1 MATTTFVPVE
11 TYLRMESE
19 PDCEYVDGQIEERPM
34 PEYDHSTWQTALML
48 FFSANGKAWNIRSR
62 PELRV
67 RVASTR
73 FRVPDVTVLSR
84 SAPIEQIIITPPL
97 AVFEILSPENR
108 MAAMMEKFADYER
121 MGIAG
126 IWIIDPRKSVEE
138 AIGYGYQSGRLETV
152 TTFGLPSLGI
162 IFTMEEIAAFID

>member
-19 PDCEYVDGQIEERPM
+19 PDCEYVDGQIEERPL
-34 PEYDHSTWQTALML
+34 PEYDHSTWQDAISA
-48 FFSANGKAWNIRSR
+48 FFRSHGVEWNFRAR

-67 RVASTR
+67 RVSPTR

-84 SAPIEQIIITPPL
+84 SAPTEQIIVTPPL

-138 AIGYGYQSGRLETV
+138 AVGYGYQSGTLETT

-162 IFTMEEIAAFID
+162 VFTMEEIAAFID

>member
-19 PDCEYVDGQIEERPM
+19 PDCEYVDGQIEERPSA
-34 PEYDHSTWQTALML
+34 EYDHSSWQGVLLA
-48 FFSANGKAWNIRSR
+48 FFSERRVEWQVRALPS
-62 PELRV
+62 LRT
-67 RVASTR
+67 RVSPTR

-84 SAPIEQIIITPPL
+84 SAPIKQIIITPPL

-108 MAAMMEKFADYER
+108 MSAMMEKFSDYER

-126 IWIIDPRKSVEE
+126 IWIIEPGKSAEK
-138 AIGYGYQSGRLETV
+138 AIGYGYQSGKLEATAA
-152 TTFGLPSLGI
+152 FGLPSLGI
-162 IFTMEEIAAFID
+162 TFTLQEIAVFID

>member
-1 MATTTFVPVE
+1 MATTTFIPVE

-19 PDCEYVDGQIEERPM
+19 PDCEYVDGQIEDRPM
-34 PEYDHSTWQTALML
+34 PEYDHSTWQDALSA
-48 FFSANGKAWNIRSR
+48 FFRSHGVEWNVRAR

-67 RVASTR
+67 RVSPTR

-84 SAPIEQIIITPPL
+84 SAPTEQIIVTPPL
-97 AVFEILSPENR
+97 AVFEILSLENR

-138 AIGYGYQSGRLETV
+138 SIGYGYQSGKLEIAA
-152 TTFGLPSLGI
+152 TFGLPRLGI
-162 IFTMEEIAAFID
+162 TFTMQEIAAFID